1 MLIFAD
7 YKTHIMPSCSCNNP
21 RCKHRPMVHLHLHT
35 DFSALDGASKS
46 DNYIRIAKEL
56 NHPAITILDHGNAS
70 GWLTHYQKCK
80 SKGIKPI
87 LGMEAYLNDNLE
99 GKLSKA
105 EAESIDSSAKNTH
118 QSIIIKNQEGY
129 VNLNRLIYRSFTEGY
144 YYKGR
149 INTEWLLENKK
160 GLIVTTSCMA
170 SKFARLIEEGKE
182 SEAEERILLFKR
194 EFGDDFYAELQFNE
208 IEQQKSYNRFILKMI
223 KKHDLQ
229 PILTGDVHYA
239 KPEDNR
245 LQDILIAVNQS
256 QPVGRAFALQARE
269 LYYTSFADFHD
280 MNKRL
285 GFNYP
290 EHYVDLCLEN
300 TLKVAEKCNFEF
312 DMVNDKYPKYE
323 PTPDV
328 VSYFKTEDTKEIAR
342 KLAFAKLRQKLDKYR
357 KNGVV
362 QMTDEL
368 EKKYHERLEYEL
380 KVIEDKKVLDYF
392 LVVWE
397 LIRFCMKEGIMTG
410 TGRGSAAGSLLSW
423 CLDIVKIDPVRFGL
437 YFERFLNPQR
447 NTMPDVDLDFESGTD
462 EKTLNF
468 LYEKYGR
475 ERVVPVVT
483 FGTFNEKGCLKDV
496 TKALGFDAGFD
507 SEVFKVTKEMPDKWD
522 CTLEEWFRDWPE
534 NKDCSEDVRKWIRDP
549 RNAEIIENTVKLQGQ
564 LRNLGK
570 HAAGI
575 VITPGPVWES
585 MPVNICKGQVVSG
598 FQESGNAKDLS
609 SIGILKLDRLKLETL
624 NVIKD
629 AVKYIRERHGDE
641 TADRAQEEIDYVD
654 LKDPKLFEEL
664 RLGFNQGIFQFES
677 DGMNVMLKAMVCEN
691 FDELVAANALYRPGP
706 MGIKAHEEFIK
717 NKFNPDNRQYAHR
730 ILEPLLADT
739 KGVLIYQ
746 EQLMFIANQVGGM
759 TLGEG
764 DNLRK
769 AMDGAGKII
778 SKKLDGK
785 ELSEDEE
792 NNKNYKS
799 YKELWKKFIE
809 GAKEKGL
816 SEGDVGK
823 IESWLIK
830 YLGYS
835 FNKCLSYDTTVH
847 EREKGQIPIGEVKI
861 GDFVKGYNPESGE
874 EEFNRVVAVHEN
886 GTKQIHKFKTAN
898 GAELKCTLD
907 HKILTLNG
915 MHTLKSILESDV
927 NIISGKSLMKYDDF
941 IVGGCVFIG
950 EEETIDLEIDSE
962 FHNFYANEI
971 CVSNSHSLCY
981 SYIAMQTLYLKHYYS
996 VEFYSSLLNHPKTG
1010 SDDDKNRAWLN
1021 SALLSAMSK
1030 GIRIT
1035 PPNRKSNW
1043 SWTIVDDKTI
1053 AMGYSSINGMG
1064 EVAFMELQAND
1075 VKNLD
1080 KAAFF
1085 STKWSKFNKSNF
1097 EACVKAGLF
1106 DDWSDSREELKQ
1118 LKQIKHKQSNQMDLF
1133 SGEVDTVLTVAER
1146 KISNTLPKTTEEEKY
1161 AQFMEVCPLDLRT
1174 LNRIMALKDQFFKS
1188 TGKQIDSVL
1197 NFEDKESYYYFMLN
1211 GKEKKTSSYNNS
1223 EYYLLTLSDGSGNKK
1238 VVMNE
1243 ALHTKY
1249 APILENGCF
1258 FVTKF
1263 YKNKKGYLNFNQA
1276 APFRKVMV

>member
-1 MLIFAD
+1 M
-7 YKTHIMPSCSCNNP
+7 
-21 RCKHRPMVHLHLHT
+21 R
-35 DFSALDGASKS
+35 
-46 DNYIRIAKEL
+46 
-56 NHPAITILDHGNAS
+56 
-70 GWLTHYQKCK
+70 
-80 SKGIKPI
+80 
-87 LGMEAYLNDNLE
+87 
-99 GKLSKA
+99 
-105 EAESIDSSAKNTH
+105 
-118 QSIIIKNQEGY
+118 
-129 VNLNRLIYRSFTEGY
+129 
-144 YYKGR
+144 
-149 INTEWLLENKK
+149 
-160 GLIVTTSCMA
+160 
-170 SKFARLIEEGKE
+170 
-182 SEAEERILLFKR
+182 
-194 EFGDDFYAELQFNE
+194 
-208 IEQQKSYNRFILKMI
+208 
-223 KKHDLQ
+223 
-229 PILTGDVHYA
+229 
-239 KPEDNR
+239 
-245 LQDILIAVNQS
+245 
-256 QPVGRAFALQARE
+256 
-269 LYYTSFADFHD
+269 
-280 MNKRL
+280 
-285 GFNYP
+285 
-290 EHYVDLCLEN
+290 
-300 TLKVAEKCNFEF
+300 
-312 DMVNDKYPKYE
+312 
-323 PTPDV
+323 
-328 VSYFKTEDTKEIAR
+328 
-342 KLAFAKLRQKLDKYR
+342 
-357 KNGVV
+357 
-362 QMTDEL
+362 L
-368 EKKYHERLEYEL
+368 EK
-380 KVIEDKKVLDYF
+380 
-392 LVVWE
+392 
-397 LIRFCMKEGIMTG
+397 
-410 TGRGSAAGSLLSW
+410 
-423 CLDIVKIDPVRFGL
+423 IVKIEKVLPVEGQMV
-437 YFERFLNPQR
+437 YDIVLNEDHLFYASTDESA
-447 NTMPDVDLDFESGTD
+447 NHILIHNSMPDIDTDFEAGTD

-496 TKALGFDAGFD
+496 TRALGFDAGFD

-522 CTLEEWFRDWPE
+522 CTLEEWFKDWPE
-534 NKDCSEDVRKWIRDP
+534 NKECSEDVRKWIRDP

-629 AVKYIRERHGDE
+629 AIKYIRERHGDE
-641 TADRAQEEIDYVD
+641 TADRVQEEIDYVNLED
-654 LKDPKLFEEL
+654 SNLFDEL

-677 DGMNVMLKAMVCEN
+677 DGMNAMLKAMRCEN
-691 FDELVAANALYRPGP
+691 FNELVAANALYRPGP
-706 MGIKAHEEFIK
+706 MGIKAHDEFIK
-717 NKFNPDNRQYAHR
+717 NKFNPDKRQYAHK
-730 ILEPLLADT
+730 ILEPLLEKT
-739 KGVLIYQ
+739 NGVLIYQ
-746 EQLMFIANQVGGM
+746 EQLMFIANQIGGM
-759 TLGEG
+759 SLGEG

-778 SKKLDGK
+778 SKKLEGK

-799 YKELWKKFIE
+799 YKGLWKKFID
-809 GAKEKGL
+809 GAIEKGL
-816 SEGDVGK
+816 SEADVEK

-835 FNKCLSYDTTVH
+835 FNL
-847 EREKGQIPIGEVKI
+847 
-861 GDFVKGYNPESGE
+861 
-874 EEFNRVVAVHEN
+874 
-886 GTKQIHKFKTAN
+886 
-898 GAELKCTLD
+898 
-907 HKILTLNG
+907 
-915 MHTLKSILESDV
+915 
-927 NIISGKSLMKYDDF
+927 
-941 IVGGCVFIG
+941 
-950 EEETIDLEIDSE
+950 
-962 FHNFYANEI
+962 
-971 CVSNSHSLCY
+971 SHSLSY
-981 SYIAMQTLYLKHYYS
+981 SYVAMQTLYLKHYYS

-1064 EVAFMELQAND
+1064 EVAFMELQANN

-1080 KAAFF
+1080 KTAFF
-1085 STKWSKFNKSNF
+1085 SIKWSKFNKSNF

-1146 KISNTLPKTTEEEKY
+1146 KISNTLPKTTEEERY

-1174 LNRIMALKDQFFKS
+1174 LNRIVALKEQFFTA

-1197 NFEDKESYYYFMLN
+1197 NFEDKENYYYFMLN

-1223 EYYLLTLSDGSGNKK
+1223 EYHLLTLSDGSGNKK

>member
-1 MLIFAD
+1 MN
-7 YKTHIMPSCSCNNP
+7 SCGCNNP

-46 DNYIRIAKEL
+46 DNYIKIAKEL
-56 NHPAITILDHGNAS
+56 GHPAITILDHGNAS

-87 LGMEAYLNDNLE
+87 LGMEAYLNDTLD
-99 GKLSKA
+99 GKLSRE
-105 EAESIDSSAKNTH
+105 EAESIDNSAKNTH
-118 QSIIIKNQEGY
+118 QSIIIKNQKGY
-129 VNLNRLIYRSFTEGY
+129 ENLNRLIYRSFTEGY

-149 INTEWLLENKK
+149 ITTEWLLENKE
-160 GLIVTTSCMA
+160 GLIVTSSCMA

-208 IEQQKSYNRFILKMI
+208 IDQQKAYNRFILKMI

-239 KPEDNR
+239 RPEDNR
-245 LQDILIAVNQS
+245 LQDILIAINQS

-269 LYYTSFADFHD
+269 LYYTNFSDFHD
-280 MNKRL
+280 MNRRL

-290 EHYVDLCLEN
+290 EHYVDMCLDN
-300 TLKVAEKCNFEF
+300 TLKVAEKCSFEF

-328 VSYFKTEDTKEIAR
+328 VSYFKTDDTKEIAR
-342 KLAFAKLRQKLDKYR
+342 KLAFAKLRQKLEKYR
-357 KNGVV
+357 QNGVV
-362 QMTDEL
+362 SMTEEL

-397 LIRFCMKEGIMTG
+397 LIRFCMKEGIATG
-410 TGRGSAAGSLLSW
+410 PGRGSSAGSLLSW
-423 CLDIVKIDPVRFGL
+423 CLDITKIDPVRFDL
-437 YFERFLNPQR
+437 YFERFLNPER
-447 NTMPDVDLDFESGTD
+447 KSMPDIDTDFEAGTD

-496 TKALGFDAGFD
+496 TRALGFDAGFD

-522 CTLEEWFRDWPE
+522 CSLEEWFRDWPE
-534 NKDCSEDVRKWIRDP
+534 NKDCSEDVRKWLLDP

-629 AVKYIRERHGDE
+629 AVGYVRERHGDE
-641 TADRAQEEIDYVD
+641 TADRVQEEVD
-654 LKDPKLFEEL
+654 FVNLEDKNLYDEL

-677 DGMNVMLKAMVCEN
+677 DGMNAMLKAMRCEN
-691 FDELVAANALYRPGP
+691 FNELVAANALYRPGP

-717 NKFNPDNRQYAHR
+717 NKHNPEDRKYAHG

-746 EQLMFIANQVGGM
+746 EQLMFIANQIGGM
-759 TLGEG
+759 SLGEG

-799 YKELWKKFIE
+799 YKELWKKFID
-809 GAKEKGL
+809 GAIEKGL
-816 SEGDVGK
+816 SEADVEK

-835 FNKCLSYDTTVH
+835 FNKCLSYDTTVI
-847 EREKGQIPIGEVKI
+847 EKDKGEIPIGEVRV
-861 GDFVKGYNPESGE
+861 GDFVKCYNPESGE
-874 EEFNRVVAVHEN
+874 NEFNPVKAIHINGKKKVFKFYTSEN
-886 GTKQIHKFKTAN
+886 GN
-898 GAELKCTLD
+898 WLKCTLD
-907 HKILTLNG
+907 HKIMTNSGMMTLSDLMVLKQG
-915 MHTLKSILESDV
+915 IVVDGFAGGFDTLSDERD
-927 NIISGKSLMKYDDF
+927 I
-941 IVGGCVFIG
+941 VFIG
-950 EEETIDLEIDSE
+950 EEDTLDLEINST
-962 FHNFYANEI
+962 FHNFYANGI
-971 CVSNSHSLCY
+971 CVSNSHSLSY
-981 SYIAMQTLYLKHYYS
+981 SYVAMQTLYLKHYYS
-996 VEFYSSLLNHPKTG
+996 VEFYCSLLNHPKTG
-1010 SDDDKNRAWLN
+1010 SDDEKNRVWLN

-1043 SWTIVDDKTI
+1043 NWTIVDDTTI

-1064 EVAFMELQAND
+1064 EVAFMELRAND
-1075 VKNLD
+1075 VKSLD
-1080 KAAFF
+1080 KTAFF
-1085 STKWSKFNKSNF
+1085 STKWSKFNKTNF

-1118 LKQIKHKQSNQMDLF
+1118 LKQIKVKQTNQMDLF
-1133 SGEVDTVLTVAER
+1133 SGEVDTILTVAER
-1146 KISNTLPKTTEEEKY
+1146 KISKNLPKTTDEEKY
-1161 AQFMEVCPLDLRT
+1161 AEFMEVCPLDLKT
-1174 LNRIMALKDQFFKS
+1174 LNRIASLKEQFFTA

-1197 NFEDKESYYYFMLN
+1197 NFEGKENYYYFMLN
-1211 GKEKKTSSYNNS
+1211 GKERKTSSYNNS
-1223 EYYLLTLSDGSGNKK
+1223 EYYLLTLSDGSSTKK

-1249 APILENGCF
+1249 APILENGSF

-1263 YKNKKGYLNFNQA
+1263 YKNKKGYLNFDQA